1 MERLLAAALVML
13 AVAACGPAA
22 PDAAGGPGGPDAG
35 GGGGGGGG
43 GGDDPTGV
51 DTDSDAVDDAS
62 DNCPA
67 QPNEKQEDGDADGY
81 GDECDC
87 DPVDQAVA
95 AELVLVDALAT
106 NTDKFKAAT
115 GFSTANWSYASGA
128 LRQTGLVNNGTD
140 ATFLESAVPM
150 RDVLIEVTAASTEIA
165 EFDTTDLRQIF
176 LVARASSSTDQLG
189 AIACGIEVV
198 EGLTPTQK
206 TTAATVGGTPAA
218 VTVTPAQRT
227 NRAAV
232 QVNEEFRLRMV
243 LKGQVVTCS
252 AVVAG
257 VETVATATNLSSSS
271 GEVGFLTRE
280 TKALFKNVR
289 ICSYR

>member
-1 MERLLAAALVML
+1 MARLLAASLVML
-13 AVAACGPAA
+13 AVAACGPRA
-22 PDAAGGPGGPDAG
+22 PDAGDGAGGAGPDAG
-35 GGGGGGGG
+35 GRGG
-43 GGDDPTGV
+43 GGDPTGAA
-51 DTDSDAVDDAS
+51 DMDGDAVEDAS

-87 DPVDQAVA
+87 APADQAVA
-95 AELVLVDALAT
+95 AELVLDDALAT
-106 NTDKFKAAT
+106 NTGKFKAAT
-115 GFSTANWSYASGA
+115 GFSTASWSHGSGA
-128 LRQTGLVNNGTD
+128 LRQTALVNNGTD

-150 RDVLIEVTAASTEIA
+150 RDVWIEVTAASTEIA
-165 EFDTTDLRQIF
+165 DFDTTDLRQIF
-176 LVARASSSTDQLG
+176 LVARASSSTDKLG
-189 AIACGIEVV
+189 AVACGIEVV

-206 TTAATVGGTPAA
+206 TTAATIGGTPAA
-218 VTVTPAQRT
+218 VTTTPVQRT

-243 LKGQVVTCS
+243 LKGQAVTCS

-257 VETVATATNLSSSS
+257 AETVATATNLGSSS

-289 ICSYR
+289 ICTYR

>member
-1 MERLLAAALVML
+1 
-13 AVAACGPAA
+13 
-22 PDAAGGPGGPDAG
+22 
-35 GGGGGGGG
+35 
-43 GGDDPTGV
+43 
-51 DTDSDAVDDAS
+51 
-62 DNCPA
+62 
-67 QPNEKQEDGDADGY
+67 
-81 GDECDC
+81 
-87 DPVDQAVA
+87 
-95 AELVLVDALAT
+95 
-106 NTDKFKAAT
+106 
-115 GFSTANWSYASGA
+115 
-128 LRQTGLVNNGTD
+128 
-140 ATFLESAVPM
+140 
-150 RDVLIEVTAASTEIA
+150 
-165 EFDTTDLRQIF
+165 
-176 LVARASSSTDQLG
+176 SSSTDQLG